1 MYGQNV
7 PASRAEPAIRQ
18 IPIVMS
24 SAVVRF
30 HVFFLLHVD
39 DDDVLRWVKN
49 GWIGAK
55 EKCAIKKVV
64 KLADQLQKFI
74 PSKEVIDLICG
85 KVESGLHLCINYC
98 DGVSGH
104 HSSIFLQ
111 CRVPDVS
118 F

>member
-1 MYGQNV
+1 MHW
-7 PASRAEPAIRQ
+7 I
-18 IPIVMS
+18 
-24 SAVVRF
+24 
-30 HVFFLLHVD
+30 
-39 DDDVLRWVKN
+39 KN
-49 GWIGAK
+49 DWIGAK

-85 KVESGLHLCINYC
+85 KVESVLHLCIDYC
-98 DGVSGH
+98 DGVSRH

-111 CRVPDVS
+111 CRVPDMS